1 MKVSVS
7 ILSNSIKPVDIVK
20 KLDNTKANYIHID
33 IMDGKFVE
41 NKTWTVSEIKKITS
55 CSKLPLDVHLMV
67 ENPSKYIEEFA
78 LLNTSYI
85 AFNYEAV
92 KDIDKMINEIKKYG
106 LKVGIAINP
115 ETSEEVVFP
124 YLSRIDEVL
133 IMSVHPGKSGQ
144 SFIES
149 TLDKIERLKNEILR
163 QNVKTIISVDG
174 GINDETGN
182 LCVQKGVDTLV
193 SASYIHKDIV
203 NNINTLKKLA

>member
-20 KLDNTKANYIHID
+20 KLDNTKAYYIHID

-78 LLNTSYI
+78 LLNTNYI
-85 AFNYEAV
+85 AFHYEAV

-133 IMSVHPGKSGQ
+133 VMSVHPGKSGQ
-144 SFIES
+144 LFIES

-174 GINDETGN
+174 GINDETGK
-182 LCVQKGVDTLV
+182 LCLQKGIDMLV
-193 SASYIHKDIV
+193 SASYIHKDIT
-203 NNINTLKKLA
+203 NNINILKKLA

>member
-20 KLDNTKANYIHID
+20 KLDNTKADYIHID

-78 LLNTSYI
+78 LLNTNYI

>member
-7 ILSNSIKPVDIVK
+7 ILSSSIKPADIVK
-20 KLDNTKANYIHID
+20 ILDNTKADYIHVD
-33 IMDGKFVE
+33 IMDGKFVK
-41 NKTWTVSEIKKITS
+41 NKTWTISEIKKITS
-55 CSKLPLDVHLMV
+55 YSKLPLDVHLMV
-67 ENPSKYIEEFA
+67 ENPSKYIEDYA

-85 AFNYEAV
+85 AFHYEAV
-92 KDIDKMINEIKKYG
+92 KDIDKMISEIKNYG

-124 YLSRIDEVL
+124 YLSKIDEVL

-149 TLDKIERLKNEILR
+149 TPDKIERLKEEILR

-182 LCVQKGVDTLV
+182 LCVQKGVDILV

>member
-20 KLDNTKANYIHID
+20 KLDNTKADYIHID

-78 LLNTSYI
+78 LLNTNYI
-85 AFNYEAV
+85 AFHYEAV

-144 SFIES
+144 LFIES

-174 GINDETGN
+174 GINEETGK
-182 LCVQKGVDTLV
+182 LCLQKGIDMLV
-193 SASYIHKDIV
+193 SASYIHKDIT
-203 NNINTLKKLA
+203 NNINILKKLA

>member
-20 KLDNTKANYIHID
+20 KLDNTKADYIHID

-174 GINDETGN
+174 GINDETGS

>member
-20 KLDNTKANYIHID
+20 KLDNTKADYIHID

-78 LLNTSYI
+78 LLNTNYI
-85 AFNYEAV
+85 AFHYEAV

-149 TLDKIERLKNEILR
+149 TPDKIERLKEEILR

-174 GINDETGN
+174 GINDETGE

>member
-20 KLDNTKANYIHID
+20 KIDNTKADYIHID

-67 ENPSKYIEEFA
+67 ENPSKYIEDFA

-85 AFNYEAV
+85 AFHYEAV
-92 KDIDKMINEIKKYG
+92 KDIDKMINEIKKYA
-106 LKVGIAINP
+106 LKVGIAIKP
-115 ETSEEVVFP
+115 ETSEELLFP
-124 YLSRIDEVL
+124 YLSKIDEVL
-133 IMSVHPGKSGQ
+133 VMSVHPGKSGQ

-163 QNVKTIISVDG
+163 QNVKTIITVDG
-174 GINDETGN
+174 GINDETGE